1 MRLLHYIVV
10 FIGLGMLT
18 SCTPS
23 LADMYGK
30 EISNLRTQEEIDAYW
45 KELERIDQK
54 VLLDERDI
62 ATYDS
67 ISISN
72 MIRVALLFEVPGK
85 ESYLQ
90 KGAVPVVTLSHNFNK
105 DAQLAYWPVIV
116 KCAEMKGVIHD
127 IGYPSYPLEN
137 IVLTFYDYSVF
148 GQEERYP
155 YLVEKLNK
163 STGGFVIS
171 QLEVAFK
178 QAKKLRQLTEENI
191 IGSWFIESIKG
202 EKGKRTFEFIK
213 MSDAAVYK
221 KSRGRLQKLIQSGT
235 DSKIYTIEKDPF
247 GWYYELS
254 DSGDLRLFDQ
264 NDMELITYTKVI
276 K

>member
-90 KGAVPVVTLSHNFNK
+90 KGAVPVVALSHNFNK
-105 DAQLAYWPVIV
+105 DAHLAYWPVIV

-127 IGYPSYPLEN
+127 IGYPSYPLESFAY
-137 IVLTFYDYSVF
+137 VFYDYSVF

>member
-1 MRLLHYIVV
+1 MRFLQYIVV
-10 FIGLGMLT
+10 LIGLGMLS

-30 EISNLRTQEEIDAYW
+30 EITNLKTQEEVDAYW
-45 KELERIDQK
+45 KELERIDQE
-54 VLLDERDI
+54 VLLDETDI

-105 DAQLAYWPVIV
+105 DAHLAYWPVIV
-116 KCAEMKGVIHD
+116 KCAEMKGAIHE
-127 IGYPSYPLEN
+127 IGYPSYPLESFTY
-137 IVLTFYDYSVF
+137 VFYDYSIF

-178 QAKKLRQLTEENI
+178 YEKKMRQLTEENVV
-191 IGSWFIESIKG
+191 GSWFIESIKG
-202 EKGKRTFEFIK
+202 EKSERTFEFVK

-221 KSRGRLQKLIQSGT
+221 KSRGRLQKLIQSET
-235 DSKIYTIEKDPF
+235 DPKIYTIEKEPF
-247 GWYYELS
+247 GWYYVLS
-254 DSGDLRLFDQ
+254 DQVGLTLYDQ
-264 NDMELITYTKVI
+264 NDMELISYTKAM
-276 K
+276 